1 MKNIIPK
8 DLKPSKIKNSVC
20 PVCEK
25 KNNIKKNFFFKSV
38 YKDGSFPGYNHI
50 KCSKCNSLYFIEI
63 INDLKLSNLHNKYYE
78 NWENFSF
85 NYCNSTKRNEDDRK
99 NEWYKYYKNKI
110 PHNSKTENKNY
121 LDIGCGWGGCVSAF
135 KKLGYQSYGIDPQK
149 QCIDFAK
156 SKYGKCIFYNSTVE
170 NLVKDKKYHNYFSV
184 ITLHDVL
191 EHIANP
197 KLLIKRINLL
207 LKKNG
212 KLFIKVPNSQSLQ
225 VDILKEYSWEVSP
238 PFHRTLFS
246 LVGLKILLRKNQF
259 KITNVYNDT
268 NSWGWTRGIALRNK
282 LSKDYEKFRKIK
294 SFRVFDLSI
303 DLLFEQISKVYK
315 KETVIFL
322 NAKKIK

>member
-1 MKNIIPK
+1 MFQH
-8 DLKPSKIKNSVC
+8 L
-20 PVCEK
+20 
-25 KNNIKKNFFFKSV
+25 
-38 YKDGSFPGYNHI
+38 
-50 KCSKCNSLYFIEI
+50 
-63 INDLKLSNLHNKYYE
+63 
-78 NWENFSF
+78 
-85 NYCNSTKRNEDDRK
+85 
-99 NEWYKYYKNKI
+99 
-110 PHNSKTENKNY
+110 
-121 LDIGCGWGGCVSAF
+121 
-135 KKLGYQSYGIDPQK
+135 KLGYQSYGIDTQK

-156 SKYGKCIFYNSTVE
+156 SKYDKCIFYNSTVE

-197 KLLIKRINLL
+197 KLLIKHINLL

-246 LVGLKILLRKNQF
+246 LVGLKILLRKNKF

-294 SFRVFDLSI
+294 SFRILDLSI
-303 DLLFEQISKVYK
+303 DLLFEQISKIYK
-315 KETVIFL
+315 KEKFIFL
-322 NAKKIK
+322 NEKKIN

>member
-1 MKNIIPK
+1 MKNKIPK
-8 DLKPSKIKNSVC
+8 DLNPSKIKNYIC

-25 KNNIKKNFFFKSV
+25 KNNVKKNIFFKSV

-50 KCSKCNSLYFIEI
+50 KCSKCNSLYFIEKI
-63 INDLKLSNLHNKYYE
+63 TDLKLSNLHNKYYE

-99 NEWYKYYKNKI
+99 NDWYKYYKNKI
-110 PHNSKTENKNY
+110 PRDSKSKNKNY

-156 SKYGKCIFYNSTVE
+156 SKYDKCIFYNSTVE

-197 KLLIKRINLL
+197 KLLIKHINLL
-207 LKKNG
+207 LKK
-212 KLFIKVPNSQSLQ
+212 
-225 VDILKEYSWEVSP
+225 W
-238 PFHRTLFS
+238 
-246 LVGLKILLRKNQF
+246 
-259 KITNVYNDT
+259 
-268 NSWGWTRGIALRNK
+268 
-282 LSKDYEKFRKIK
+282 
-294 SFRVFDLSI
+294 
-303 DLLFEQISKVYK
+303 
-315 KETVIFL
+315 
-322 NAKKIK
+322 

>member
-1 MKNIIPK
+1 MKNNIPR
-8 DLKPSKIKNSVC
+8 DLYPNKIKNYFC
-20 PVCEK
+20 PVCET
-25 KNNIKKNFFFKSV
+25 KNSLKKNFFFKSV

-50 KCSKCNSLYFIEI
+50 KCVKCDSLYYVEKI
-63 INDLKLSNLHNKYYE
+63 DDVKLSNLHNKYYE

-85 NYCNSTKRNEDDRK
+85 NYCNSTKRSEDDRK
-99 NEWYKYYKNKI
+99 KEWYDYYKEKIFYNNKL
-110 PHNSKTENKNY
+110 KKKNY

-135 KKLGYQSYGIDPQK
+135 HKLGFKSYGIDPQK
-149 QCIDFAK
+149 QCINFAK
-156 SKYGKCIFYNSTVE
+156 SKYNKCTFFNSTVD
-170 NLVKDKKYHNYFSV
+170 NLIKNKKYHNYFSI

-191 EHIANP
+191 EHIAEP
-197 KLLIKRINLL
+197 KLLIKQINKL

-246 LVGLKILLRKNQF
+246 LNGLKLLLNKNKF
-259 KITNVYNDT
+259 KITDVYNDS
-268 NSWGWTRGIALRNK
+268 NSWGWTRGVAVKNK
-282 LSKDYEKFRKIK
+282 ISKNYEKLRKNN
-294 SFRVFDLSI
+294 SFRTLDLSI
-303 DLLFEQISKVYK
+303 DLLFEQLSKLYK